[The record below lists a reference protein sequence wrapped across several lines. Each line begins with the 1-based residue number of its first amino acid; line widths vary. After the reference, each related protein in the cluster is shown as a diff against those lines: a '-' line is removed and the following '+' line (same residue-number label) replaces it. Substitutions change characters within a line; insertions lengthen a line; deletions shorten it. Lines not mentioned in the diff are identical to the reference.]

1 MKQRVRAILITPK
14 DTLLLIKR
22 IRPGVDPYWVIVGG
36 GVEESDASR
45 EDALLREV
53 REEIAG
59 DAEIVRLLYE
69 MENAKGEKEFFYL
82 ARIDTWDFENRT
94 GPEFSRTDRGEYI
107 LEEVP
112 LTTNAIASLNLLPRE
127 ISTVLRKALE
137 RGSDRDCVVIERTG
151 EGGCQS
157 EDHDPFRVS

>member
-1 MKQRVRAILITPK
+1 MKQRVRAVLVTPSGT
-14 DTLLLIKR
+14 TLVIKR

-36 GVEESDASR
+36 GVEENDATR
-45 EDALLREV
+45 EEALLREV

-59 DAEIVRLLYE
+59 DAEIVRLLHE

-94 GPEFSRTDRGEYI
+94 GPEFDRTDRGEYI

-112 LTTNAIASLNLLPRE
+112 LTAKAIADLNLLPGE
-127 ISTVLRKALE
+127 ISTVLCHALD
-137 RGSDRDCVVIERTG
+137 RGDLLFV
-151 EGGCQS
+151 
-157 EDHDPFRVS
+157 

>member
-1 MKQRVRAILITPK
+1 MKQRVRAVLVTPSGT
-14 DTLLLIKR
+14 TLVIKR

-36 GVEESDASR
+36 GVEESDAIR
-45 EDALLREV
+45 EEALLREV

-59 DAEIVRLLYE
+59 DAEIVRLLHE

-94 GPEFSRTDRGEYI
+94 GPEFARTDRGEYF

-112 LTTNAIASLNLLPRE
+112 LTNKAIVDLNLLPEE
-127 ISTVLRKALE
+127 ISTVLCRALDS
-137 RGSDRDCVVIERTG
+137 GDLLAMQTRDQRSAG
-151 EGGCQS
+151 
-157 EDHDPFRVS
+157 